1 MATKI
6 TDNYFE
12 YGNIKYFR
20 GNAHLL
26 KIGTFGE
33 KKDPIGARAYLD
45 PYSTVLSE
53 YLEGRVHRGPVVTI
67 DWTQT
72 TKAALEVNGLLT
84 FFGLNGKIETKVTYE
99 KVKSAHL
106 KLVNFSITEG
116 HLLTMLNTD
125 ADGARN
131 FLANEGSDGRIV
143 SEIWVTMEAEL
154 ADYFA
159 TSASSSVSAKAKGA
173 ELEITVMGG
182 KYGSQTINI
191 SRGTTFG
198 YKLHKVTNWSKGKTQ
213 IEDMEAD
220 YKGMG

>member
-1 MATKI
+1 MSTKI

-12 YGNIKYFR
+12 YGNMKYFR

-26 KIGTFGE
+26 KIATYG
-33 KKDPIGARAYLD
+33 KKYDPIGARAYLD

-53 YLEGRVHRGPVVTI
+53 YLEGRVQRGPVVTI
-67 DWTQT
+67 DWNQT
-72 TKAALEVNGLLT
+72 TKAAVEVNGLLS
-84 FFGLNGKIETKVTYE
+84 FFGLNGKIDTNMTYE
-99 KVKSAHL
+99 KAKSAHL
-106 KLVNFSITEG
+106 KLVNFSIPEG
-116 HLLTMLNTD
+116 TLKTMLNTD
-125 ADGARN
+125 ADGARH

-143 SEIWVTMEAEL
+143 SEICVIAEAEL

-159 TSASSSVSAKAKGA
+159 TSASSAVSAKAKGA

-191 SRGTTFG
+191 SRGMTFA

-213 IEDMEAD
+213 IEAMGVD
-220 YKGMG
+220 YKGVG